1 MEFKELDFGSVSVD
15 IESMIFS
22 FWERNII
29 RTQRKLRFIIL
40 CA

>member
-1 MEFKELDFGSVSVD
+1 MEFKELDFVD